1 MGGQMPRSMVEGA
14 QALVG
19 PALNAVLGANGGGA
33 QESTGLVTLFLNESF
48 VDVRY
53 YFYSYD
59 CTGSAWGFK
68 DVDQVFAS
76 VCSLTV
82 RPLEKIAPEDM
93 NFLIA
98 QSMQIGSVDDEKE
111 IEQSIEALEEIRLQ
125 LLVLQILG
133 FKTQKADTLSL
144 TALAEIAKETATA
157 NKAIAAAFSKLPD
170 APSLQ
175 ALREAAGATH
185 PMERGIRQFVHS
197 APKSGL
203 PQVLDQTAPGA
214 QRDKEPPIQINS
226 RSVEPAK
233 AGCAPTLLG
242 WSRR

>member
-1 MGGQMPRSMVEGA
+1 MG
-14 QALVG
+14 
-19 PALNAVLGANGGGA
+19 
-33 QESTGLVTLFLNESF
+33 
-48 VDVRY
+48 
-53 YFYSYD
+53 
-59 CTGSAWGFK
+59 
-68 DVDQVFAS
+68 
-76 VCSLTV
+76 
-82 RPLEKIAPEDM
+82 
-93 NFLIA
+93 
-98 QSMQIGSVDDEKE
+98 VDDEKE

-185 PMERGIRQFVHS
+185 PMERGIRQFVPS
-197 APKSGL
+197 A
-203 PQVLDQTAPGA
+203 
-214 QRDKEPPIQINS
+214 INS